1 MKRFYE
7 MRIPRETLG
16 KTKLRTGLASVLHR
30 WPWHKVTSNF
40 LNGREKRKIHVPCH
54 TIYYN
59 KDPQKETKITAH
71 LTWKKKKLGIY
82 LCRKR
87 ERKGHFIQGRFGF
100 NGTL

>member
-54 TIYYN
+54 TIYNN

-71 LTWKKKKLGIY
+71 LTWKKKKARNLSVQKK
-82 LCRKR
+82 RKKR
-87 ERKGHFIQGRFGF
+87 ALYTGSFW
-100 NGTL
+100 L